1 MAGELHSFQYL
12 RAIVF
17 CLSTMLIYLGLPL
30 LGWGLDSFRDYF
42 STYSRVG
49 YALVGHSLQLTRIGD
64 REYVQST

>member
-1 MAGELHSFQYL
+1 MAGELHRFQYL

-30 LGWGLDSFRDYF
+30 LGWRLDSFRDYF

-49 YALVGHSLQLTRIGD
+49 YALVDRSL
-64 REYVQST
+64 